1 MGGKPRLK
9 IREFFSPLSDT
20 DGETYVGIDTFEN
33 IKERFNENKS
43 YSLVLVGIDNKY
55 YPGKK
60 LYLRNNSFYICEDDR
75 YSKPSI
81 RSYILLGEELK
92 RKGFIFNKKKGELVY
107 VGIENK
113 KETIF

>member
-1 MGGKPRLK
+1 MDGKPRLK
-9 IREFFSPLSDT
+9 IREFFSPSNDM

-33 IKERFNENKS
+33 LKERLNKDKQ

-55 YPGKK
+55 YPGKQ
-60 LYLRNNSFYICEDDR
+60 LILRNNAFDICEDDE

-81 RSYILLGEELK
+81 RSYMLLGEELK
-92 RKGFIFNKKKGELVY
+92 RKGFRFNKKKGELVY
-107 VGIENK
+107 VGIENE

>member
-1 MGGKPRLK
+1 MDGKPRLK
-9 IREFFSPLSDT
+9 IREFFSPSNDIH
-20 DGETYVGIDTFEN
+20 GEIYVCIDTFEN
-33 IKERFNENKS
+33 LKERLNEDKK
-43 YSLVLVGIDNKY
+43 YSLVLVGIDNEY
-55 YPGKK
+55 YPGKQ
-60 LYLRNNSFYICEDDR
+60 LYLRNDAFDICEDDK

-92 RKGFIFNKKKGELVY
+92 RKGFRFNKKKGELVY

>member
-1 MGGKPRLK
+1 MDGKPRLK
-9 IREFFSPLSDT
+9 IREFFSPSNDMY
-20 DGETYVGIDTFEN
+20 GETYVGIDTFEN
-33 IKERFNENKS
+33 IKERLNEYKS

-55 YPGKK
+55 YPGKH
-60 LYLRNNSFYICEDDR
+60 LYLRNNSFDICEDDR

-81 RSYILLGEELK
+81 RSYILLGEALK